1 MVKKIKFE
9 EKMKQQTNISDESV
23 IKSLRKRGIDERSIA
38 GEDELAKA
46 NKLDKISATSV
57 ECLNKV
63 CDRMDLIEFIN
74 LDAGKQKH
82 VLKSCVLKTRLE
94 DVRAVSMDLIDKFN
108 KKNVAL
114 NFYGC
119 EYCGGYHLTGVGK
132 NRRTEIEKMIIKLK
146 GRLEGLEE

>member
-1 MVKKIKFE
+1 MN
-9 EKMKQQTNISDESV
+9 TSDESV

-46 NKLDKISATSV
+46 NKISATSV

-63 CDRMDLIEFIN
+63 CDRMDLIEFIDF
-74 LDAGKQKH
+74 DAGKQKH

-94 DVRAVSMDLIDKFN
+94 DVRAVSMHLIDKFN

-132 NRRTEIEKMIIKLK
+132 GRRTEIEKMIIKLK
-146 GRLEGLEE
+146 ERLEGLEE

>member
-1 MVKKIKFE
+1 
-9 EKMKQQTNISDESV
+9 MKQQTNISDESV

-46 NKLDKISATSV
+46 KALRSHNKLDKISATSV

-146 GRLEGLEE
+146 RRLEGLEEWH